1 VGFLRTELR
10 SIGRYV
16 ADYKNEIVVIGSA
29 MLFLSLDRYHQL
41 GTEWQSSLFYYL
53 LLPILVI
60 VFLLRKNPLNFGF
73 QRGEIRKWASYVGIT
88 CLIAAPILYLTSRM
102 AAFQGYYDM
111 QHFRLGNYFWVTF
124 ANLFGSEFLFR
135 GFMIFGL
142 KNRFKEGSILIQ
154 LIPFVL
160 VHFGK
165 PELETLSTILTGIYF
180 GYIVYRTNSFW
191 PAFLIHMFINIFFV
205 VSVNLLYLR

>member
-1 VGFLRTELR
+1 VDFFRTELK
-10 SIGRYV
+10 SIGHY
-16 ADYKNEIVVIGSA
+16 AAEYKNEIIVIGSA

-41 GTEWQSSLFYYL
+41 GTDWQSSLFYYL
-53 LLPILVI
+53 LLPILVA

-73 QRGEIRKWASYVGIT
+73 QLGDVRKWAVYVGIT
-88 CLIAAPILYLTSRM
+88 VLIGAPILYFTSRM
-102 AAFQGYYDM
+102 SAFQGYYDM
-111 QHFRLGNYFWVTF
+111 QHFSLANYFWVTF
-124 ANLFGSEFLFR
+124 ANLLGSEFLFR

-180 GYIVYRTNSFW
+180 GFIVYRTNSFW